1 MNENENRLFAT
12 NWCITMRRCSAR
24 FARTWASTE
33 PFIKQL
39 SEEVSA
45 SMAQATDKV
54 SDRIPSNEEP
64 MRNELLANAIEAMQV
79 IERGAIAEL
88 RFQEGH

>member
-1 MNENENRLFAT
+1 VQLVHHKLLSLLFAHV
-12 NWCITMRRCSAR
+12 
-24 FARTWASTE
+24 ARTTDE
-33 PFIKQL
+33 PEAFIKQL

-79 IERGAIAEL
+79 IERGAIAN
-88 RFQEGH
+88 